1 MRRSAWLQETPN
13 EKDLLR
19 PLPGDRWRQSRS
31 DKARLLTTGHTVT
44 MQGKA
49 RLPTLRAVEIF
60 VAAGRTLSFAA
71 AAKEVSLT
79 PSAVSRRIQNL
90 ERELGV
96 PLFTR
101 FNRRVELTVA
111 GARFLD
117 AAGRAIDLI
126 EQESS
131 SLRPQRQRG
140 VLRLSTLQSLTST
153 WLLPRLMAFR
163 QQRPDIDIQIET
175 STDLADLLSGTFDV
189 AIRFGE
195 GKWPGLAA
203 ERLFVTRGFAVAS
216 PNHWRCGEPASAAA
230 LDQATFLGVVH
241 MPDLWPQYLAGLG
254 FRGHQP
260 RQMHTFDN
268 LQILHEAAAN
278 GLGLALTTHELV
290 EAYLSTGRLVPAFS
304 NQPVTLRQSYYF
316 VCRKERRDEPA
327 LRALRSA
334 LLDCAPVI

>member
-1 MRRSAWLQETPN
+1 
-13 EKDLLR
+13 
-19 PLPGDRWRQSRS
+19 
-31 DKARLLTTGHTVT
+31 

-49 RLPTLRAVEIF
+49 RLPSLRAVEIF
-60 VAAGRTLSFAA
+60 VAAGRALSFAV

-101 FNRRVELTVA
+101 FNRRIELTAA

-126 EQESS
+126 GQESM
-131 SLRPQRQRG
+131 SLRPRRQHG

-163 QQRPDIDIQIET
+163 RQRPDIDIQIET
-175 STDLADLLSGTFDV
+175 SAGLADLASGAFDA

-203 ERLFVTRGFAVAS
+203 ERLFVTRSFAVAS

-230 LDQATFLGVVH
+230 LEPATFLGLVQV
-241 MPDLWPQYLAGLG
+241 PDLWPQYLTGLG
-254 FRGHQP
+254 FRGYQP
-260 RQMHTFDN
+260 RQMHMFDN
-268 LQILHEAAAN
+268 LQVLHEAAAN
-278 GLGLALTTHELV
+278 GLGLALTTRELV
-290 EAYLSTGRLVPAFS
+290 EAHLTTGRLAPAFS
-304 NQPVTLRQSYYF
+304 NALVTLRQSYYF
-316 VCRKERRDEPA
+316 VCREDRWDEPA
-327 LRALRSA
+327 LRALRSS
-334 LLDCAPVI
+334 LLDCAHVI

>member
-1 MRRSAWLQETPN
+1 
-13 EKDLLR
+13 
-19 PLPGDRWRQSRS
+19 
-31 DKARLLTTGHTVT
+31 

-49 RLPTLRAVEIF
+49 RLPSLRAVEIF

-111 GARFLD
+111 GVRFLD

-126 EQESS
+126 EQESA
-131 SLRPQRQRG
+131 SLRPRRQRG
-140 VLRLSTLQSLTST
+140 VLRLSTLQSLTCA
-153 WLLPRLMAFR
+153 WLLPRLMAFW

-175 STDLADLLSGTFDV
+175 SAELADLASGAFDA

-195 GKWPGLAA
+195 GRWPGLAA
-203 ERLFVTRGFAVAS
+203 ERLFETQGFAVAS
-216 PNHWRCGEPASAAA
+216 PSHWRCGEPASAAV
-230 LDQATFLGVVH
+230 LEQATFLEVVH
-241 MPDLWPQYLAGLG
+241 VPDLWPQYLAGLG

-260 RQMHTFDN
+260 RRRHAFDN
-268 LQILHEAAAN
+268 LQVLHEAAAN
-278 GLGLALTTHELV
+278 GLGLALTTRELV
-290 EAYLSTGRLVPAFS
+290 ESHLTTGRLAPAFS
-304 NQPVTLRQSYYF
+304 NAPVTLRQSYYF
-316 VCRKERRDEPA
+316 VCREDRRDEPA

-334 LLDCAPVI
+334 LFDCSPVI

>member
-1 MRRSAWLQETPN
+1 
-13 EKDLLR
+13 
-19 PLPGDRWRQSRS
+19 
-31 DKARLLTTGHTVT
+31 

-49 RLPTLRAVEIF
+49 RLPSLRAVEIF
-60 VAAGRTLSFAA
+60 VAAGRTLSFAN

-111 GARFLD
+111 GARFLE

-126 EQESS
+126 EQEST
-131 SLRPQRQRG
+131 SLRPMRQRG

-153 WLLPRLMAFR
+153 WLLPRIMAFR

-175 STDLADLLSGTFDV
+175 SAELADLASGAFDA

-195 GKWPGLAA
+195 GKWSGLTA
-203 ERLFVTRGFAVAS
+203 ERLFETQGFAVAS
-216 PNHWRCGEPASAAA
+216 PNHWRCGEPASLAK
-230 LDQATFLGVVH
+230 LEQATFLEVIH

-254 FRGHQP
+254 FRGYLP
-260 RQMHTFDN
+260 RQRHTFDN
-268 LQILHEAAAN
+268 MQVMQEAAAN
-278 GLGLALTTHELV
+278 GLGLALTIRELV
-290 EAYLSTGRLVPAFS
+290 EPHLTTGRLAPAFS
-304 NQPVTLRQSYYF
+304 DAPVTLRQSYYF
-316 VCRKERRDEPA
+316 VCRKDRRNEPA

-334 LLDCAPVI
+334 LFDCAAVI